1 MTLEQ
6 IKSAIPHR
14 EPFLLVDEIVEQ
26 SETRIV
32 CRKRFT
38 GDEFWYH
45 GHYPGF
51 PLTPGV
57 LLVEAAMQAG
67 AILLSKASRVRRV
80 RETHQSLGDTN
91 EDGAN
96 DGVSRSSTHPTDA
109 SHAAAV
115 PVATRINN
123 VKFKTMVRPGDTIQM
138 DVELVEQLAGAFF
151 LNAKVTVGDKT
162 AATFDFAC
170 KIANPIN

>member
-1 MTLEQ
+1 MTIET

-26 SETRIV
+26 SDARIV

-38 GDEFWYH
+38 GEEFWYR
-45 GHYPGF
+45 GHYPDF

-67 AILLSKASRVRRV
+67 AVLLARYAQESP
-80 RETHQSLGDTN
+80 G
-91 EDGAN
+91 
-96 DGVSRSSTHPTDA
+96 
-109 SHAAAV
+109 AV

-123 VKFKTMVRPGDTIQM
+123 VKFKAMVRPGDTITM
-138 DVELVEQLAGAFF
+138 EVELVEQLAGAYF
-151 LNAKVTVGDKT
+151 LNAKVTVGEKT

-170 KIANPIN
+170 KIAKPIN

>member
-1 MTLEQ
+1 MSVDR
-6 IKSAIPHR
+6 IKSAVPHR

-26 SETRIV
+26 SDKRIV

-38 GDEFWYH
+38 GDEFWYR
-45 GHYPGF
+45 GHYPDF

-67 AILLSKASRVRRV
+67 AVLLAKYA
-80 RETHQSLGDTN
+80 DK
-91 EDGAN
+91 
-96 DGVSRSSTHPTDA
+96 STG
-109 SHAAAV
+109 SV

-123 VKFKTMVRPGDTIQM
+123 VKFKTMVRPGDTITM
-138 DVELVEQLAGAFF
+138 EVDLVEELAGAFF
-151 LNAKVTVGDKT
+151 LNAKVAVGDRT

-170 KIANPIN
+170 KMATVK

>member
-1 MTLEQ
+1 MSFDSV
-6 IKSAIPHR
+6 KSAIPHR

-26 SETRIV
+26 SDSRIV

-38 GDEFWYH
+38 GDEFWFR

-67 AILLSKASRVRRV
+67 AVLLA
-80 RETHQSLGDTN
+80 Q
-91 EDGAN
+91 
-96 DGVSRSSTHPTDA
+96 
-109 SHAAAV
+109 HAKQTAGCV
-115 PVATRINN
+115 PVATRVNN
-123 VKFKTMVRPGDTIQM
+123 VKFKTMVRPGDTITM
-138 DVELVEQLAGAFF
+138 EITLVEQMAGAFF
-151 LNAKVTVGDKT
+151 LDARVTVGDKT

-170 KIANPIN
+170 KMAAVENDQ